1 MDYKI
6 RLIEKI
12 PNTFGVD
19 KFENKRPKVVLENDF
34 EIIINGD
41 LNVIPAGFEYDHAS
55 IPCGLWNTFPPY
67 HPDYAAAALVH
78 DFLYAGEIFDR
89 KVNDKIFLAIMKA
102 AGVSKVK
109 RAFMYSA
116 VRIGGKLVGYRKHT
130 IDTVMKVRKLIGITS
145 KLRPFYPDYRKGVLS
160 KV

>member
-1 MDYKI
+1 MEYKI

-12 PNTFGVD
+12 PNIYGID
-19 KFENKRPKVVLENDF
+19 KFENRRPKFVLEKDF

-55 IPCGLWNTFPPY
+55 IPWGFWNTLQPY
-67 HPDYAAAALVH
+67 HPDHAAAALVH

-89 KVNDKIFLAIMKA
+89 KVNDKIFLAIMEA
-102 AGVSKVK
+102 AGVNRVK
-109 RAFMYSA
+109 RNLMYSA
-116 VRIGGKLVGYRKHT
+116 VRVGGKLAGYRKHT
-130 IDTVMKVRKLIGITS
+130 IETVMNTRSLIGVTS
-145 KLRPFYPDYRKGVLS
+145 KLRPLFPDYRKGVLS